1 MTKQVG
7 NFNVDFAGEIW
18 DGDVKYQMVLFQQF
32 EGDKPLGGSKCLY
45 FRDEKGYEVPRL
57 NTINEVVEYFVA
69 FKNNVKLSIDA
80 TKKVI
85 RESETQSKIL
95 ATWAYGLTR
104 DDAIDMAKKKGL
116 DIVSQ
121 IQEEIMTDDHN
132 DTWALL
138 DLYEKANKQERC
150 VMDALLI
157 DLCGYSMGSIIHNA
171 YEAERIL
178 EDFEPEE
185 ELDEREE

>member
-1 MTKQVG
+1 MVKQVG

-18 DGDVKYQMVLFQQF
+18 DGDVKYQMVLFQEF
-32 EGDKPLGGSKCLY
+32 RGDDPVGDRKCLY

-57 NTINEVVEYFVA
+57 NTPDEVLDYFVSY
-69 FKNNVKLSIDA
+69 KNNEKLSIDV

-95 ATWAYGLTR
+95 ARWAYGLTR
-104 DDAIDMAKKKGL
+104 NDAIDMAKKKGL

-121 IQEEIMTDDHN
+121 IQEEIMTDDRN
-132 DTWALL
+132 DSWALL
-138 DLYEKANKQERC
+138 DLYEKANEQERC